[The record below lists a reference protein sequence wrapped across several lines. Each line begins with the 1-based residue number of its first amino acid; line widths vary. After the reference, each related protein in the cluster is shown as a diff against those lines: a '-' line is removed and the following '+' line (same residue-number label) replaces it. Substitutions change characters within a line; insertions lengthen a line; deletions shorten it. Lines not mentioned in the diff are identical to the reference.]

1 MKENVIITMVVGGGG
16 WRWCSAAAAAAAAA
30 ADHGDDD
37 NGHDMVAMKLK
48 MMNAL
53 AIAASRT
60 SLLFYLKQQIK
71 RSYRLPMSL
80 LGV

>member
-1 MKENVIITMVVGGGG
+1 MIITTVVGGG
-16 WRWCSAAAAAAAAA
+16 WRWCSVAAAA

-37 NGHDMVAMKLK
+37 NGHDMVVMKLK

-71 RSYRLPMSL
+71 GSYCLPMSL
-80 LGV
+80 LAV